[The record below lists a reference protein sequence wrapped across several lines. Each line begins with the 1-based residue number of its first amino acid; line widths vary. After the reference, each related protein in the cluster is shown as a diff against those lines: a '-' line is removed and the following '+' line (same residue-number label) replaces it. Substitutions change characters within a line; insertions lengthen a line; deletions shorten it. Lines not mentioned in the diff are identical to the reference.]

1 MVCERDL
8 VRDRDLAPFDSI
20 HKLRFSGIKCTNV
33 VFVFGWASS
42 PESRTPLGNY
52 DAPPDILVDLG
63 RIPLPLNSFQ
73 TDCYNDH
80 LATLLLLLL
89 LSSV

>member
-63 RIPLPLNSFQ
+63 RIPLPPQLIP
-73 TDCYNDH
+73 DR
-80 LATLLLLLL
+80 LLQ
-89 LSSV
+89 